1 VPTFSASSTTQHFA
15 PVVAAEL
22 SPEALQAL
30 TARIDADPT
39 AYTLQARV
47 KPTKQPVW
55 TRGALEPRV
64 ALLRVFAM
72 TDGRGGWKVLPGGL
86 TRVAPRRDPLA
97 DAWLSIQRGS
107 LSADTW
113 VMTDGEVDPTSLLA
127 QPLQAADLRDVHWT
141 VTSRAAENLFWLGR
155 YTERAEN
162 SARLARHV
170 IESSVMVQRGAM
182 PPPMLPLLDALARGH
197 GLVGAQ
203 APQAQDDPRSFER
216 ALLASLLPS
225 SGVTSVGWN
234 LRALQGC
241 AQALR
246 ERLSPE
252 AWRLI
257 HETAA
262 QFEQHLRAVLDRPSP
277 AAPVSD
283 VLNVLARAD
292 THLAAITGAQTDRMT
307 RDDGWRL
314 LSIGRQIERLSFHA
328 EVLAECFEQDL
339 ALTEDGFALLL
350 GVFDSTI
357 TYRAQF
363 QARREAPPLLHLLVH
378 DTENPRSL
386 AWVARTLRDR
396 FAKLARHDPG
406 WATDIAAD
414 LPVPEA
420 WPLAELA
427 APGPALVE
435 HLRRAAAQAGELSSL
450 ISQRYFAHVL
460 GAEQRVWQ

>member
-1 VPTFSASSTTQHFA
+1 V
-15 PVVAAEL
+15 
-22 SPEALQAL
+22 
-30 TARIDADPT
+30 RI
-39 AYTLQARV
+39 
-47 KPTKQPVW
+47 
-55 TRGALEPRV
+55 E
-64 ALLRVFAM
+64 
-72 TDGRGGWKVLPGGL
+72 
-86 TRVAPRRDPLA
+86 RR
-97 DAWLSIQRGS
+97 
-107 LSADTW
+107 
-113 VMTDGEVDPTSLLA
+113 
-127 QPLQAADLRDVHWT
+127 
-141 VTSRAAENLFWLGR
+141 
-155 YTERAEN
+155 
-162 SARLARHV
+162 
-170 IESSVMVQRGAM
+170 
-182 PPPMLPLLDALARGH
+182 H
-197 GLVGAQ
+197 GLVDAK
-203 APQAQDDPRSFER
+203 APHAQDDPRGFER
-216 ALLASLLPS
+216 ALLSSLLPGS
-225 SGVTSVGWN
+225 SAHSVGWN

-257 HETAA
+257 HEAAA
-262 QFEQHLRAVLDRPSP
+262 QFEQHLRAVLDRPGP

-328 EVLAECFEQDL
+328 EVLAEAFSQRSAGQSQVSLSPSGSVQSQAQTWGHSQPL

-378 DTENPRSL
+378 NTDNPRSL

-396 FAKLARHDPG
+396 FAKLARHDPE
-406 WATDIAAD
+406 WAAGIATE

-420 WPLAELA
+420 WSLAELA
-427 APGPALVE
+427 APGPALVT
-435 HLRRAAAQAGELSSL
+435 HLQRAVAQASELSSL

>member
-1 VPTFSASSTTQHFA
+1 
-15 PVVAAEL
+15 
-22 SPEALQAL
+22 
-30 TARIDADPT
+30 
-39 AYTLQARV
+39 
-47 KPTKQPVW
+47 
-55 TRGALEPRV
+55 
-64 ALLRVFAM
+64 
-72 TDGRGGWKVLPGGL
+72 
-86 TRVAPRRDPLA
+86 
-97 DAWLSIQRGS
+97 
-107 LSADTW
+107 
-113 VMTDGEVDPTSLLA
+113 
-127 QPLQAADLRDVHWT
+127 
-141 VTSRAAENLFWLGR
+141 
-155 YTERAEN
+155 
-162 SARLARHV
+162 
-170 IESSVMVQRGAM
+170 MVQRGAM
-182 PPPMLPLLDALARGH
+182 PPPMLPLLDALARRH
-197 GLVGAQ
+197 GLVGAK
-203 APQAQDDPRSFER
+203 APAAEDDPRGFER
-216 ALLASLLPS
+216 AILTALLPA
-225 SGVTSVGWN
+225 SGETSVGWN
-234 LRALQGC
+234 LRALQSC

-262 QFEQHLRAVLDRPSP
+262 QFEQHLRAVLDRPGP
-277 AAPVSD
+277 ATPVTD

-328 EVLAECFEQDL
+328 EVLAETFEHGL
-339 ALTEDGFALLL
+339 ALTEDGFGLLL

-378 DTENPRSL
+378 DTDNPRSL

-406 WATDIAAD
+406 WAADIAAE

-427 APGPALVE
+427 ASGPALVE
-435 HLRRAAAQAGELSSL
+435 HLTRAAAQAGELSSL

>member
-1 VPTFSASSTTQHFA
+1 
-15 PVVAAEL
+15 
-22 SPEALQAL
+22 
-30 TARIDADPT
+30 
-39 AYTLQARV
+39 
-47 KPTKQPVW
+47 
-55 TRGALEPRV
+55 
-64 ALLRVFAM
+64 
-72 TDGRGGWKVLPGGL
+72 
-86 TRVAPRRDPLA
+86 
-97 DAWLSIQRGS
+97 
-107 LSADTW
+107 
-113 VMTDGEVDPTSLLA
+113 
-127 QPLQAADLRDVHWT
+127 
-141 VTSRAAENLFWLGR
+141 
-155 YTERAEN
+155 
-162 SARLARHV
+162 
-170 IESSVMVQRGAM
+170 
-182 PPPMLPLLDALARGH
+182 
-197 GLVGAQ
+197 
-203 APQAQDDPRSFER
+203 
-216 ALLASLLPS
+216 
-225 SGVTSVGWN
+225 
-234 LRALQGC
+234 
-241 AQALR
+241 
-246 ERLSPE
+246 
-252 AWRLI
+252 
-257 HETAA
+257 
-262 QFEQHLRAVLDRPSP
+262 VLDRPSP
-277 AAPVSD
+277 AAPVTD

-328 EVLAECFEQDL
+328 EVLAECFAHGSAGPSQASVSPSGSGLRETLGGLGEAQTWGHTNSL

>member
-1 VPTFSASSTTQHFA
+1 
-15 PVVAAEL
+15 
-22 SPEALQAL
+22 
-30 TARIDADPT
+30 
-39 AYTLQARV
+39 
-47 KPTKQPVW
+47 
-55 TRGALEPRV
+55 
-64 ALLRVFAM
+64 
-72 TDGRGGWKVLPGGL
+72 
-86 TRVAPRRDPLA
+86 
-97 DAWLSIQRGS
+97 
-107 LSADTW
+107 
-113 VMTDGEVDPTSLLA
+113 
-127 QPLQAADLRDVHWT
+127 
-141 VTSRAAENLFWLGR
+141 
-155 YTERAEN
+155 
-162 SARLARHV
+162 
-170 IESSVMVQRGAM
+170 
-182 PPPMLPLLDALARGH
+182 
-197 GLVGAQ
+197 
-203 APQAQDDPRSFER
+203 
-216 ALLASLLPS
+216 
-225 SGVTSVGWN
+225 VGWN

-262 QFEQHLRAVLDRPSP
+262 QFEQHLRAVLDRPAP

-283 VLNVLARAD
+283 VLAVLARAD

-328 EVLAECFEQDL
+328 EVLAEAFEHGDAVPL
-339 ALTEDGFALLL
+339 ALSEDGFALLL

-363 QARREAPPLLHLLVH
+363 QARREAAPLLHLLVH
-378 DTENPRSL
+378 DTDNPRSL

-396 FAKLARHDPG
+396 FAKLARHDPE
-406 WATDIAAD
+406 WAADIAAE
-414 LPVPEA
+414 LPVPER

-435 HLRRAAAQAGELSSL
+435 HLQQAAAQAAELSSL
-450 ISQRYFAHVL
+450 ISQRYFAHVI